1 MTITERLANQF
12 EIIVV
17 AVAMQKEPPNNEWLK
32 DNDYF
37 DQILK
42 ESCEVFC
49 EQFEISGLALENKTK
64 YYRLIAGVIGKCC

>member
-1 MTITERLANQF
+1 MISAERLTHQF

-17 AVAMQKEPPNNEWLK
+17 AVAMQKERPDNRWLK

-42 ESCEVFC
+42 ESCEVFF
-49 EQFEISGLALENKTK
+49 EQ
-64 YYRLIAGVIGKCC
+64 YYRLIAGVIGKCR